1 MYPMPRVLYSAYSSR
16 FVDFAMNR
24 VRMLIHFGV
33 KPYLVFDGDYLPSKS
48 GTEKERAARRRES
61 RKTGLELLRVG
72 KTPQAHLELQKGV
85 DVTPEMAR
93 QLIEEL
99 KKANIDY
106 IVAPYEADSQLA
118 YLEQQGVIQGILSED
133 SDLLVFGARCLLTKL
148 DQYGDCVV
156 INRSD
161 FTACQEISLVGWS
174 DAEFRCMAILSG
186 CDYLS
191 SIEKMGLKTA
201 YRLIRRHKTVDRIV
215 RSVQFEGKMKVPAG
229 YLESYYQ
236 AETTFL
242 YQWVYCPKAQQ
253 LVNLTQPSPDVD
265 VHGLPYIG
273 KYVEPRIA
281 TGVAKGDLHP
291 HTKQPLSIGKSFR
304 KSIRPPLR
312 SASTSSAPD
321 LKKHK
326 PIDTFFR
333 PRRIPLAEL
342 DPNSFTP
349 SPSQQRLLDQNL
361 ASWSA
366 EPVPTRPALLRA
378 TTSITGSAPQAV
390 RRAVSDAWPAMGSPP
405 KRQRL
410 CSDNTI
416 LPLTNNATRVMAGA
430 SRFFSA
436 SDSPSVRKS
445 SKGKANKESFNLW
458 SDDSV
463 EEAMAQLPDTTEPSS
478 TRSKRKLTVFD
489 DDAGGI
495 KPESQVSTSMQSESQ
510 GTGTSMSAESQ
521 GTTTTEATSIE
532 SFDTTYA
539 TPCTSFGASFGSFN
553 HDDSQ
558 AEKSVFS
565 ASLTSGL
572 SALRAKYGFRADE
585 DDPPTTV
592 KPAKITR
599 RSESTPSPA
608 RIQPEGKDRS
618 ETLGRPAPCQSPCI
632 NTEAA
637 DFVPCSSPPP
647 CRVEGGEAV
656 PRQQIPD
663 LDFSDMDLLSSESQ
677 PVKASQLA
685 SFPKGSEDLIV
696 PDSEGEEEEGRS
708 SPPRKLDLARF
719 AFSG

>member
-1 MYPMPRVLYSAYSSR
+1 MGISGLLPLLKSIQKPCNLKEFAGQTIGVDAYGWLHR
-16 FVDFAMNR
+16 GLFVDFAMNR

-430 SRFFSA
+430 SRF
-436 SDSPSVRKS
+436 SPPLT
-445 SKGKANKESFNLW
+445 AHLFNLW

-608 RIQPEGKDRS
+608 
-618 ETLGRPAPCQSPCI
+618 L
-632 NTEAA
+632 
-637 DFVPCSSPPP
+637 
-647 CRVEGGEAV
+647 

-696 PDSEGEEEEGRS
+696 PDSEGEEEEGR
-708 SPPRKLDLARF
+708 RC
-719 AFSG
+719 